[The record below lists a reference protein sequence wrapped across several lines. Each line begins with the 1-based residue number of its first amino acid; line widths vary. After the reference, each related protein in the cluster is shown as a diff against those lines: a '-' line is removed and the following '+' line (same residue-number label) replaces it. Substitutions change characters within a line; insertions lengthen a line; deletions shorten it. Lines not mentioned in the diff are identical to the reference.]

1 MRLLKISLWLFL
13 LCGILP
19 AFAIELPQQAP
30 EKHPFSE
37 AQWEKTKK
45 GIDYSREAPPAEKK
59 PVKGFSF
66 DFDPGIGKAVIY
78 IAVFVLLVFILLKV
92 LKGNMLLGDK
102 KINVKNT
109 FTNVAPEDDI
119 HHSNLEELYTQ
130 ATAEGNFRLAVRY
143 RYLIIIRELS
153 NKQFIKWKKE
163 KTNAD
168 YIFDMVNNAF
178 QKPFREVTFLF
189 EKIWY
194 GKTELSEQNFMLVST
209 RFNEFMAEVKSNPS
223 VNGETLKSPT

>member
-1 MRLLKISLWLFL
+1 
-13 LCGILP
+13 
-19 AFAIELPQQAP
+19 
-30 EKHPFSE
+30 
-37 AQWEKTKK
+37 
-45 GIDYSREAPPAEKK
+45 
-59 PVKGFSF
+59 
-66 DFDPGIGKAVIY
+66 
-78 IAVFVLLVFILLKV
+78 
-92 LKGNMLLGDK
+92 MLLGDK

-168 YIFDMVNNAF
+168 YIFDMMNNAF